1 MNVRTHVTTAALL
14 SGALLCS
21 AVVLSSGSTMAAEG
35 AQELYGRG
43 RSAIFEERWSDA
55 RAVFSTFMQKFPAS
69 PLADDAQYW
78 LGLSFLE
85 MGQPDSAYTTLKA
98 MSTKHPDSPWNDDA
112 RALMVRCAESAL
124 RGQRAAEGQRAAGRS
139 TAGAPSGEATAGE
152 YEAFLE
158 KSTRDGSSRVRMLA
172 IDTMLESKPGR
183 AGDLLPRLTASDA
196 PRGAADRVLDH
207 FFGADLV
214 RVTMQDPALGLRDGN
229 ATVAIRQGETVQ
241 NLTLTQALDAVAPG
255 AARYPA
261 TIQDEIRRQLER
273 AQRSLVQEGGPGSL
287 QAPGSPAGNVKS
299 AIVKVVDGEVHYY
312 RNGSEVTRIYVLDE
326 RAGYTDRN
334 IRIYLDTA
342 GGSREL
348 SLSEARGLTASG
360 GRMGVSDASSRYLRA
375 ALAIIEI
382 HLSRPRS

>member
-1 MNVRTHVTTAALL
+1 MTVTQRVLTAALL
-14 SGALLCS
+14 CGALLPGR
-21 AVVLSSGSTMAAEG
+21 ATLAAEG

-43 RSAIFEERWSDA
+43 RTAIFEERWSDA
-55 RAVFSTFMQKFPAS
+55 RAVFSSFTQKFPSS

-85 MGQPDSAYTTLKA
+85 MGQPDSAYATLKT

-124 RGQRAAEGQRAAGRS
+124 REQRSAGRS
-139 TAGAPSGEATAGE
+139 TAGALAAATTGE

-158 KSTRDGSSRVRMLA
+158 KSTRDGSSRVRVLA

-214 RVTMQDPALGLRDGN
+214 RVTMQDPSLGLRDGN
-229 ATVAIRQGETVQ
+229 ATVAIRQDETVQ
-241 NLTLTQALDAVAPG
+241 NLTLSQALDAVAPG
-255 AARYPA
+255 ATRYPA
-261 TIQDEIRRQLER
+261 AIQEEIRRQLER

-299 AIVKVVDGEVHYY
+299 AIIKVVDGEVHYY

-360 GRMGVSDASSRYLRA
+360 GRMGISDASSRYLRA

-382 HLSRPRS
+382 HLGRPQG